1 MVMDTITKK
10 AELLGKYEQ
19 KISDFPYGYGY
30 SQFSVSASLGN
41 LKDGTYRVYLGSLD
55 DKDTEWQAVRSK
67 EDVCNSYILVKEG
80 AQATLTA
87 EKSSKWIYDIITSID
102 EIENTSNNEEGT
114 IRVYDLSG
122 KQVYVSDVKK
132 FQIDNIPATGVLI
145 IRNGSLVKKI
155 IK

>member
-1 MVMDTITKK
+1 MNPVRITCTNSGIKHRITIYT
-10 AELLGKYEQ
+10 
-19 KISDFPYGYGY
+19 ISAALRYKFKVK
-30 SQFSVSASLGN
+30 SVI
-41 LKDGTYRVYLGSLD
+41 
-55 DKDTEWQAVRSK
+55 
-67 EDVCNSYILVKEG
+67 NSYILVKEG

>member
-1 MVMDTITKK
+1 MYATVTY
-10 AELLGKYEQ
+10 LLRK
-19 KISDFPYGYGY
+19 
-30 SQFSVSASLGN
+30 
-41 LKDGTYRVYLGSLD
+41 
-55 DKDTEWQAVRSK
+55 
-67 EDVCNSYILVKEG
+67 
-80 AQATLTA
+80 
-87 EKSSKWIYDIITSID
+87 